1 MMATI
6 STLLNLCNSKKHLNI
21 KIASSFNKLGGEL
34 MKSLGWAA
42 LILGILLVIIFAY
55 VGGSSQQIVQTILG
69 ILTAIVGITYLVGK

>member
-1 MMATI
+1 
-6 STLLNLCNSKKHLNI
+6 
-21 KIASSFNKLGGEL
+21 

-42 LILGILLVIIFAY
+42 LILGILVIIFAY